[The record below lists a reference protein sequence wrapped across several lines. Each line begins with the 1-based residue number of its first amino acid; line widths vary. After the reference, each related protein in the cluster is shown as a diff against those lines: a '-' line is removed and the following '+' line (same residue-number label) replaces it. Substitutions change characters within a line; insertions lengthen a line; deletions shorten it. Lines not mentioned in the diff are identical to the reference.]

1 MSDYKVP
8 VDSQGFAIS
17 QDQYDGLMRSIENY
31 SKLVESLQKQL
42 EEARRYMQH
51 LDGCETYP
59 SEEYPSDS
67 CSCGLSSLQ
76 QQRDMEAATLLE
88 QQSARITALERKQHM
103 SDLNY
108 DALEKQNLQ
117 QSARLQELEKDAR
130 RLDWLDKE
138 GHKYSHGFCHVGCG
152 DYRHY
157 VHQTH
162 GGTQYP
168 SARQTIDAALAADA
182 AGGEHD

>member
-1 MSDYKVP
+1 MTPIDASAV
-8 VDSQGFAIS
+8 A
-17 QDQYDGLMRSIENY
+17 E
-31 SKLVESLQKQL
+31 LVKQL
-42 EEARRYMQH
+42 RFLSGVLHTSHRAT
-51 LDGCETYP
+51 LD
-59 SEEYPSDS
+59 S
-67 CSCGLSSLQ
+67 
-76 QQRDMEAATLLE
+76 AATLLE
-88 QQSARITALERKQHM
+88 QQSAR
-103 SDLNY
+103 
-108 DALEKQNLQ
+108 
-117 QSARLQELEKDAR
+117 LQELERDAA